1 MRSHSWQESASAAPS
16 VLLLL
21 PSLEFLTKGSMKSPS
36 DEPRLQKQGGF
47 IKIYRTLLSAA
58 LLLGLISLPDLVF
71 HGSLGS
77 EPSTGFMI
85 LAGSGMLGMVIRLRQ
100 RNIS

>member
-1 MRSHSWQESASAAPS
+1 MDCRLAELPFQETFA
-16 VLLLL
+16 
-21 PSLEFLTKGSMKSPS
+21 T
-36 DEPRLQKQGGF
+36 
-47 IKIYRTLLSAA
+47 I
-58 LLLGLISLPDLVF
+58 
-71 HGSLGS
+71 LGS